1 MTTEAADV
9 LADPVGLIVDL
20 VASVERAL
28 DQTAITT
35 VVTRVAGG
43 RARQRRLARCLA
55 GRPSVLTDGRSPASE
70 AAGDLLIALRRA
82 GAVSISLPACAACGK
97 QLRSM
102 RRRGQDWY
110 CTACGRRSARCASC
124 GQDRPTATVDRQ
136 GRPRCRQC
144 PDDDDRDPVEI
155 LTGVITR
162 LEPSLPA
169 ERIAA
174 ATWRAQPAP
183 AKLRQLAWAIEDT
196 PGPADR
202 RRSTRAHAGRA
213 AADRR
218 VARRRSPGHHPS
230 GVPAVRSGHPAGPAD
245 RRAMAVP

>member
-1 MTTEAADV
+1 MTTKTADV

-20 VASVERAL
+20 VASVELAL
-28 DQTAITT
+28 DRTAITA

-43 RARQRRLARCLA
+43 RARQRRLAGCLA

-82 GAVSISLPACAACGK
+82 GAVSISLPVCAACGK

-102 RRRGQDWY
+102 RRRGQDWC
-110 CTACGRRSARCASC
+110 CTACGRRPARCASC
-124 GQDRPTATVDRQ
+124 GQDRATATVDRQ

-183 AKLRQLAWAIEDT
+183 AKLRRLAWAIEDT
-196 PGPADR
+196 PGLLTGDG
-202 RRSTRAHAGRA
+202 AHAPCRPCCG
-213 AADRR
+213 
-218 VARRRSPGHHPS
+218 
-230 GVPAVRSGHPAGPAD
+230 
-245 RRAMAVP
+245 